1 MCENTDMTQ
10 PRKEIVVEVFEG
22 ADTPRVE
29 LNDGDRVAI
38 ELRRRTGQT
47 DASDAAVKG
56 DAGDETAPEPEE
68 VMSISLQTVDIELD
82 NQSFGMIT
90 ACTGCASNVGG
101 PSC

>member
-1 MCENTDMTQ
+1 M
-10 PRKEIVVEVFEG
+10 VEVFEG

-47 DASDAAVKG
+47 DTTDTYGEAGTGSAADDTSPPPG
-56 DAGDETAPEPEE
+56 E

>member
-1 MCENTDMTQ
+1 MCENVDMTQ

-29 LNDGDRVAI
+29 LEDGDRVAI
-38 ELRRRTGQT
+38 ELRRRTEQT
-47 DASDAAVKG
+47 DTPVEG
-56 DAGDETAPEPEE
+56 DADKDASPPPGE

>member
-1 MCENTDMTQ
+1 MCENVDMTQ

-29 LNDGDRVAI
+29 LEDGDRVAI
-38 ELRRRTGQT
+38 EVRSRRTEPT
-47 DASDAAVKG
+47 DPASASAEG
-56 DAGDETAPEPEE
+56 DADDDVSPPEE